1 MEKTI
6 IWDLDNTLY
15 FETDEYKNK
24 LNEATALAAIKEFN
38 VPLDFKTAT
47 DLVKDSYS
55 KYRDG
60 VEHFARTYD
69 ISHKGSSMLKN
80 WSDKLIS

>member
-24 LNEATALAAIKEFN
+24 LNEATALAAINDLSEDIRN
-38 VPLDFKTAT
+38 ELDDIYLALSQLAAKTKRENNIRKIGFKQNT
-47 DLVKDSYS
+47 
-55 KYRDG
+55 
-60 VEHFARTYD
+60 
-69 ISHKGSSMLKN
+69 
-80 WSDKLIS
+80 